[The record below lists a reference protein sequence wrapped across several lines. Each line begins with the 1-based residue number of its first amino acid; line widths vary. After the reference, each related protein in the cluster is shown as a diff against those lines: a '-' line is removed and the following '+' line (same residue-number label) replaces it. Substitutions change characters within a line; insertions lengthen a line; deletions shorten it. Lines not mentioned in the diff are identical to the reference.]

1 MYLIK
6 ANVSEA
12 AADEVQSALLKL
24 GVTRMRLA
32 RVNGYTCGCKR
43 EIVYR
48 GVRQTLSF
56 NPEFELEA
64 FALDEAVDD
73 VVGAIIR
80 VSRGLHADGYV
91 TATPVEQCYRIRTG
105 AREI

>member
-1 MYLIK
+1 MYVIK
-6 ANVSEA
+6 ANVSET
-12 AADEVQSALLKL
+12 AADELQNALLKL

-32 RVNGYTCGCKR
+32 HINGYTSGCTR

-48 GVRQTLSF
+48 GVRRALSF

-64 FALDEAVDD
+64 FAADEAVDD

-80 VSRGLHADGYV
+80 VSRGVQSDGYV

-105 AREI
+105 AREP

>member
-1 MYLIK
+1 MIK
-6 ANVSEA
+6 ANVCEA
-12 AADEVQSALLKL
+12 AAEEVQHALMGL

-32 RVNGYTCGCKR
+32 RINGYTCGCTR

-48 GVRQTLSF
+48 GVRQALSF
-56 NPEFELEA
+56 NLEFELEA
-64 FALDEAVDD
+64 FAADEAVDD

-80 VSRGLHADGYV
+80 VSRSLHGDGYV

-105 AREI
+105 AREF